1 MECLFELTK
10 LQSSRMKGIAILL
23 VLFAHIGLV
32 KNGTGGVALFLFS
45 SGYGLFQSY
54 AAKGMQGYFHKKI
67 VSVYIPYAIVAAMQL
82 FIFRITNI
90 KTIIITMVGLSF
102 GKNVDPTYWYIS
114 YLFFWYLVFGIS
126 GIINDR
132 IKKKHQIYVS
142 NVVLAVIIILS
153 IPLLQMVIGKGAWT
167 SGSGARFYVYM
178 FPLGVLFGLA
188 QRIYIMK
195 RLKMV
200 IWCMIFIVSV
210 SYWLGNYGKVT
221 SEIYTMFTISQ
232 AFLCISL
239 SQLLDYHPFC
249 KSLEFIGRYSY
260 AIYLCEGYFLVKLYD
275 WLDIITSMEL
285 KHLAF
290 LAVSVLSG
298 YILQNAVFSKLSLV
312 VPNNTGLAM

>member
-132 IKKKHQIYVS
+132 IK
-142 NVVLAVIIILS
+142 
-153 IPLLQMVIGKGAWT
+153 
-167 SGSGARFYVYM
+167 
-178 FPLGVLFGLA
+178 
-188 QRIYIMK
+188 
-195 RLKMV
+195 RLK
-200 IWCMIFIVSV
+200 
-210 SYWLGNYGKVT
+210 GT
-221 SEIYTMFTISQ
+221 YTRKT
-232 AFLCISL
+232 
-239 SQLLDYHPFC
+239 LLRILMSRLPYQSP
-249 KSLEFIGRYSY
+249 S
-260 AIYLCEGYFLVKLYD
+260 AI
-275 WLDIITSMEL
+275 
-285 KHLAF
+285 
-290 LAVSVLSG
+290 AV
-298 YILQNAVFSKLSLV
+298 
-312 VPNNTGLAM
+312 